1 VQLALKRI
9 GEINVQTITNAG
21 YVRPGDILI
30 SVNGHSAARG
40 VTVDEVEITP
50 LGDVRIFGTKH
61 NSTDSKLIYR
71 GIRQNLQVVVQRT
84 TRPANAL
91 DVAPAVELSVR
102 QIRRDIA
109 NGRVPS
115 TVRDFSQLHDY
126 VDANEY
132 GGLCD
137 DTSGIDWTNDDDDA
151 GNTVQNKVNA
161 LILAGVFAEVNND

>member
-1 VQLALKRI
+1 
-9 GEINVQTITNAG
+9 VQTITHAG
-21 YVRPGDILI
+21 AVRPGDVLI
-30 SVNGHSAARG
+30 SVNGHSSARG
-40 VTVDEVEITP
+40 ITVDRVEITP

-61 NSTDSKLIYR
+61 NSIESKLFYR
-71 GIRQNLQVVVQRT
+71 GIRQNLQVVLQRG

-91 DVAPAVELSVR
+91 DVAPAVELSIR

-115 TVRDFSQLHDY
+115 AVRDFSQLHDY

-137 DTSGIDWTNDDDDA
+137 ETSGIDWINDNDDA

-161 LILAGVFAEVNND
+161 LILSGMFSGVKVD